1 MMDPYT
7 ASLALHMLAFR
18 LGDETVA
25 MDIHCVREV
34 LDPGDITRIPQ
45 MPDYFLGVINLRG
58 YAVPVIDLRHK
69 LGMGR
74 VVHTPSTRIVILDLP
89 GAGELQLMGVLA
101 DSVRGVV
108 EVATDKLLPPPS
120 MGAAVPQPYLRGI
133 VRSDNRF
140 VLVLDHER
148 LLTMDEITGMALST
162 PNLLDRR

>member
-1 MMDPYT
+1 MDPHT
-7 ASLALHMLAFR
+7 ASPALHMLAFR

-25 MDIHCVREV
+25 MDILCVREV

-74 VVHTPSTRIVILDLP
+74 VAHTPATRIVILDLP
-89 GAGELQLMGVLA
+89 GAGELQLMGVFA

-108 EVATDKLLPPPS
+108 EGRHRP
-120 MGAAVPQPYLRGI
+120 AASSAVHGGGC
-133 VRSDNRF
+133 SA
-140 VLVLDHER
+140 
-148 LLTMDEITGMALST
+148 ALSAGHRAHRQPLRARARPRT
-162 PNLLDRR
+162 PSHDG

>member
-1 MMDPYT
+1 MDPHT
-7 ASLALHMLAFR
+7 ASPALHMLAFR

-25 MDIHCVREV
+25 MDILCVREV

-74 VVHTPSTRIVILDLP
+74 AAHTPATRIVILDLP
-89 GAGELQLMGVLA
+89 GAGELQLMGVFA

-108 EVATDKLLPPPS
+108 EVATDQLLPPPS

-133 VRSDNRF
+133 GGIENRTWLGRCQARALAVGGVRGSGP
-140 VLVLDHER
+140 
-148 LLTMDEITGMALST
+148 LTPS
-162 PNLLDRR
+162 LLDRR